1 MIQMNVRSLALDH
14 QMNPV
19 VFLVDQ
25 AETLALPIWIG
36 AAEAQSIA
44 LQLRGIRPPRPMT
57 HDLLRNM
64 LSQLAV
70 SVGRVIV
77 ADVREGAYVAEIHV
91 NNHGADVVV
100 DSRASD
106 AIALALRTEGPIYVK
121 QRVAEN
127 AIPLRKA
134 FDEHDLEDFKKFLE
148 RVRPADFQTGSENT

>member
-19 VFLVDQ
+19 VFMVDDP
-25 AETLALPIWIG
+25 ERLALPIWIRT
-36 AAEAQSIA
+36 AEAQAIA
-44 LQLRGIRPPRPMT
+44 LQLRGVRPPRPMT

-70 SVGRVIV
+70 TVGRVIV
-77 ADVREGAYVAEIHV
+77 ADVRDGAYVAEIHV
-91 NNHGADVVV
+91 NNRGADVVV

-106 AIALALRTEGPIYVK
+106 AIALALRTDAPIYVEQK
-121 QRVAEN
+121 VAEN

-134 FDEHDLEDFKKFLE
+134 FDEHDADEFKKFLAHLK
-148 RVRPADFQTGSENT
+148 PSDFRNDPGA